1 MRSFLR
7 LSGLCRQSRDNPDN
21 QERASTHTVM
31 KCMRC
36 MTACDKKRI
45 KERLKDENNT

>member
-1 MRSFLR
+1 MALFSIIQILWTTI
-7 LSGLCRQSRDNPDN
+7 DTP
-21 QERASTHTVM
+21 THTVM

-45 KERLKDENNT
+45 KERLKEGHGPAQ